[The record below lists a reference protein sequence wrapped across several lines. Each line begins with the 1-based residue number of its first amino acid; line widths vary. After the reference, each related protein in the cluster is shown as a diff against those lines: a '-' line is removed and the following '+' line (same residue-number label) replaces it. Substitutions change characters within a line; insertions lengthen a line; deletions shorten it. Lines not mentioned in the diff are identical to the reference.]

1 MELLQLRY
9 FCEIA
14 KEENISIASKV
25 LHVAQPSLS
34 RSLACLEEEL
44 GTKLFEREGR
54 KLRLNHNGELYYKN
68 IRSALGII
76 DNAKNELLD
85 NCTSPSGHLTLVIL
99 AGSNIVPELLV
110 DFHKLYP
117 HISLNLKQQA
127 THNIQQAGD
136 FDFVISATPGNYKGL
151 TNIALLEED
160 IVIAA
165 NKNHPLSACAEISHS
180 EYNKDCSP
188 SAYKK
193 SELTDANNDCSLP
206 AYREI
211 DLIDAKSYQFV
222 TYSKGPS
229 IRELTDHLCEMAGFK
244 PDIILESDSPGTF
257 KSFVQS
263 QMGIALLPYQTHK
276 SFFTP
281 MITPIFIKSPVCKRT
296 IFLSYPEGQ
305 YLSNV
310 SKLFMEFCVDFF
322 SKINISFN

>member
-1 MELLQLRY
+1 MELMQLRY

-14 KEENISIASKV
+14 KEENISKASKV

-34 RSLACLEEEL
+34 RSLASLEEEL
-44 GTKLFEREGR
+44 GTKLFDREGR
-54 KLRLNHNGELYYKN
+54 KLRLNHNGEIYYRN
-68 IRSALGII
+68 IRNALGII

-85 NCTSPSGHLTLVIL
+85 HSTTPFGHLTLIIL
-99 AGSNIVPELLV
+99 AGSNIAPDLLIN
-110 DFHKLYP
+110 FHKMYP

-127 THNIQQAGD
+127 THNLQQAGD

-151 TNIALLEED
+151 TNITLLEED

-165 NKNHPLSACAEISHS
+165 NRNHPLSSH
-180 EYNKDCSP
+180 
-188 SAYKK
+188 KK
-193 SELTDANNDCSLP
+193 
-206 AYREI
+206 I
-211 DLIDAKSYQFV
+211 DLIEAKPYQFV

-244 PDIILESDSPGTF
+244 PDIILESDSPSTF

-263 QMGIALLPYQTHK
+263 QMGIALIPYQTQK

-281 MITPIFIKSPVCKRT
+281 MITPIFVKSPVCKRT

-305 YLSNV
+305 YLNKV
-310 SKLFMEFCVDFF
+310 SKLFMDFCVDFF
-322 SKINISFN
+322 SKIS